1 MKVSEIKDGTGTV
14 ESVRVRPA
22 GSGGARSPA
31 KGEEIEISWNEE
43 AHAYLLRAR
52 EGVSRIEPLSRS
64 DENVLH
70 DVCVRNR
77 PRVAWVAEASDADLL
92 VRIHTFPTGLRLDME
107 IGIDEQTVERVRR
120 LNPRT
125 RTPQDLARWLDDQ
138 CLLPGLQSDDA
149 RTFLS
154 AGAGPDTNDL
164 DAFVLH
170 GRSVRVHVKKVAS
183 SSDVGSCFV
192 AAGVARCRG
201 RADRRPIVLVEGS
214 IRFADATVAAW
225 ARGEGAVELQ
235 QLVADERSFLAL
247 WGRYGE
253 IEAKGILDHARVV
266 GGIAYHGWEPLPDG
280 SFEFDVGGDPQAAE
294 KLGRLDSD
302 AQVDAARSVP
312 AIIENSAL
320 TWAEFEADPRHSRQD
335 RDSFH
340 GEIVG
345 KPNPGHKT
353 ISLRSTFTGEHR
365 PPTEGF
371 LYISIQG
378 DRRRLERRREA
389 EERIRNLEC
398 PLPIAHLLT
407 GARVPAPRR
416 KELPALT
423 PHVREKVF
431 PSHPPTPQQEEAIRV
446 ALNTPDVA
454 VIQGPPGTGK
464 TKIIEAIVERL
475 NEELDS
481 TGGAGAGQILVTGFQ
496 HDAVENALGRIDVN
510 GLPAVKFGRRQGEED
525 GFERSQSRIDQWIR
539 ERAAQ
544 IRPRL
549 PGGGRNEIHHW
560 LTAVFDG
567 YLLAPG
573 LPSET
578 VRLLRQVADKLR
590 GEISSSTIDR
600 IERLADDL
608 ERSEL
613 RGAEDPEQG
622 ALERAIRALRV
633 EPIGFEDDGPRN
645 AQRLLT
651 RLRRSNLQLDADGYD
666 HLERAAS
673 WCDGDGEG
681 QELLP
686 ALERLRRR
694 LLLQVIP
701 PVPMVAASRDVIN
714 VLSKARSELE
724 KRFRTSRDAPDAV
737 VATYLNQLENDV
749 HAVRQAVIRYSS
761 VFGATCQQS
770 ASRQIADVKGPASLE
785 YDTVLIDEAAR
796 SNPLDLCVPMAQARR
811 RVILVGDHRQLP
823 HIIDRQLQ
831 KAIEEA
837 VAGEESIAAKTQ
849 RFIER
854 SLFEHVFQD
863 FRKLEAGDGT
873 RRVVTLDVQ
882 FRMHPRLGEFV
893 SREFYEAHEEP
904 RLKAGLASESF
915 RHTLPGYGGAVAAWV
930 DVPSEDGPEKPG
942 SSKSRPAEAVALARE
957 LRRLLDV
964 PEARE
969 LTFGCITFYSSQVES
984 ICSELVH
991 HGVTNKSGERVHEIS
1006 PTYRDLVLPDGRVA
1020 ERLRIG
1026 TVDAF
1031 QGKEFDVVLLSVVRS
1046 NRLPDRT
1053 ERDKRRRYGHL
1064 MSPNRLCV
1072 SMSRQRRLLIVFG
1085 DSALLDAPEAES
1097 AVGPLV
1103 RFRRELCG
1111 GEHGRLL

>member
-22 GSGGARSPA
+22 GSGGTRSPA

-64 DENVLH
+64 DEDVLH

-77 PRVAWVAEASDADLL
+77 PRVAWVAEANDADLL
-92 VRIHTFPTGLRLDME
+92 IRMHTFPTGLRLDIE
-107 IGIDEQTVERVRR
+107 IGIDEQTVERARR

-183 SSDVGSCFV
+183 PSDVGSCFV
-192 AAGVARCRG
+192 AARVARCRG

-225 ARGEGAVELQ
+225 ARGEGAAELR
-235 QLVADERSFLAL
+235 QLVADETSFLAL
-247 WGRYGE
+247 WARYGE
-253 IEAKGILDHARVV
+253 IEAKGFLDHARVV

-280 SFEFDVGGDPQAAE
+280 IFEFDVGGDPQAAE
-294 KLGRLDSD
+294 KLSRLDSD

-312 AIIENSAL
+312 AIIEDSAL

-335 RDSFH
+335 RDSFR
-340 GEIVG
+340 GKVVG
-345 KPNPGHKT
+345 KLDPGHKT
-353 ISLRSTFTGEHR
+353 ISLRSLFAGEHR

-378 DRRRLERRREA
+378 YRHIVKRRQKA
-389 EERIRNLEC
+389 QERIRNLEC
-398 PLPIAHLLT
+398 RLPIAHLLT
-407 GARVPAPRR
+407 GARVPTPRR

-423 PHVREKVF
+423 PNVRGKVF

-475 NEELDS
+475 NEELDTS
-481 TGGAGAGQILVTGFQ
+481 GGAGAGQILVTGFQ
-496 HDAVENALGRIDVN
+496 HVAVENALGRIDVN
-510 GLPAVKFGRRQGEED
+510 GVPAVQFGGPQGEDE
-525 GFERSQSRIDQWIR
+525 FERSQSHIDRWVR
-539 ERAAQ
+539 KRAAQ
-544 IRPRL
+544 IRTRL
-549 PGGGRNEIHHW
+549 PGGGRSEVHRW
-560 LTAVFDG
+560 LTAEFHG
-567 YLLAPG
+567 YQLAPG
-573 LPSET
+573 LSSET
-578 VRLLRQVADKLR
+578 VRLLRQVAGKLR
-590 GEISSSTIDR
+590 GEVSSSTIDR
-600 IERLADDL
+600 IEDLADSF

-613 RGAEDPEQG
+613 GGTGDSEQV

-651 RLRRSNLQLDADGYD
+651 RLRRSNLPLDADECDLLGK
-666 HLERAAS
+666 AAS
-673 WCDGDGEG
+673 WSDGEG

-701 PVPMVAASRDVIN
+701 SVPPVAVSRDVIK
-714 VLSKARSELE
+714 VLSDARSELE
-724 KRFRTSRDAPDAV
+724 QRFRTSRDAPDAA
-737 VATYLNQLENDV
+737 VAAYLNQLENNV
-749 HAVRQAVIRYSS
+749 HAVRRAVIQYSS

-770 ASRQIADVKGPASLE
+770 ASKDVADVKATLD

-796 SNPLDLCVPMAQARR
+796 SNPLDLFVPMAQARR

-837 VAGEESIAAKTQ
+837 VAGEESIAAETQ

-863 FRKLEAGDGT
+863 FRKREAGDGT

-904 RLKAGLASESF
+904 RLKAGLAPESF

-930 DVPSEDGPEKPG
+930 DVPSGDGPEKPG
-942 SSKSRPAEAVALARE
+942 RSKSRPAEAVALARE
-957 LRRLLDV
+957 LKRLLDA

-969 LTFGCITFYSSQVES
+969 LTFGCITFYSSQVKS
-984 ICSELVH
+984 IFSELVH
-991 HGVTNKSGERVHEIS
+991 HGITKESGERVHEIS
-1006 PTYRDLVLPDGRVA
+1006 PSYWGPDLPDGRVA

-1072 SMSRQRRLLIVFG
+1072 AMSRQKRLLIVFG

>member
-22 GSGGARSPA
+22 GSGGARPPA

-52 EGVSRIEPLSRS
+52 EGVSRVEPLSRS
-64 DENVLH
+64 DEDVLH

-77 PRVAWVAEASDADLL
+77 PRVAWVAEANDADLL
-92 VRIHTFPTGLRLDME
+92 IRMHTFPTGLRLDIE
-107 IGIDEQTVERVRR
+107 IGIDEQTVERARR

-125 RTPQDLARWLDDQ
+125 RAPQDLARWLDDQ

-183 SSDVGSCFV
+183 PSNVGSCFV
-192 AAGVARCRG
+192 AARVARRRG
-201 RADRRPIVLVEGS
+201 RADRCPIVLAEGS

-225 ARGEGAVELQ
+225 ARGEGAAELR
-235 QLVADERSFLAL
+235 QLVADESSFLAL

-294 KLGRLDSD
+294 KLSRLDSD
-302 AQVDAARSVP
+302 DQVDAARSVP
-312 AIIENSAL
+312 EIIENSAL
-320 TWAEFEADPRHSRQD
+320 TWAEFEADPRHSS
-335 RDSFH
+335 DSFH
-340 GEIVG
+340 GEVIG
-345 KPNPGHKT
+345 KPDPGHKT
-353 ISLRSTFTGEHR
+353 IRLRSTFTDEHR

-378 DRRRLERRREA
+378 DRRMIERRRKA
-389 EERIRNLEC
+389 QERIHNLEC
-398 PLPIAHLLT
+398 RLPIAHLLT
-407 GARVPAPRR
+407 GARVPTPRR
-416 KELPALT
+416 QELPALT
-423 PHVREKVF
+423 PYVRGKVF

-475 NEELDS
+475 NEEIDT

-510 GLPAVKFGRRQGEED
+510 GLPAVKLGRRQGEDE
-525 GFERSQSRIDQWIR
+525 FERSQSRIDRWVR
-539 ERAAQ
+539 ERVAQ
-544 IRPRL
+544 IRTRL
-549 PGGGRNEIHHW
+549 PGGGRSEVHRW
-560 LTAVFDG
+560 LTAEFDG
-567 YLLAPG
+567 YQLAPG
-573 LPSET
+573 LSSET

-590 GEISSSTIDR
+590 GEVLSSTIDR
-600 IERLADDL
+600 IEDLADCLD
-608 ERSEL
+608 RSEL
-613 RGAEDPEQG
+613 GGTGDSEQQV

-645 AQRLLT
+645 AQRLLS
-651 RLRRSNLQLDADGYD
+651 RLRRSNLPLDADECDLLG
-666 HLERAAS
+666 RAAS
-673 WCDGDGEG
+673 WSDGEG
-681 QELLP
+681 QEILP

-701 PVPMVAASRDVIN
+701 PVPPVAASRDVIK
-714 VLSKARSELE
+714 VLSDARSELE
-724 KRFRTSRDAPDAV
+724 QRFRTSRAAPDTV
-737 VATYLNQLENDV
+737 VAAYLNQLENNV
-749 HAVRQAVIRYSS
+749 HAVKRAVIQYSS

-770 ASRQIADVKGPASLE
+770 ASKIVADVKATLD

-796 SNPLDLCVPMAQARR
+796 SNPLDLFVPMARARR

-837 VAGEESIAAKTQ
+837 VAGEESIAAETQ

-863 FRKLEAGDGT
+863 FRKREAGDGT

-904 RLKAGLASESF
+904 RLKAGLAPESF

-930 DVPSEDGPEKPG
+930 DVPSKDGPEKSG
-942 SSKSRPAEAVALARE
+942 RSKSRLAEAGALARE
-957 LRRLLDV
+957 LKRLLDA

-984 ICSELVH
+984 ICSELVQ
-991 HGVTNKSGERVHEIS
+991 HGITKESGERVHEIS
-1006 PTYRDLVLPDGRVA
+1006 PRYRDLVLPDGRVT

-1072 SMSRQRRLLIVFG
+1072 SMSRQKRLLIVFG
-1085 DSALLDAPEAES
+1085 DSALLDASEAES